1 MEKID
6 WQRKLTSR
14 KFWMALAGLV
24 IGILTLF
31 KMDADTVTQIGGLV
45 ITFGSVVA
53 FIIGE
58 GLVDAAAAGATVNI
72 NGNPTITAGDKA
84 TTPDNTPVIGSVD
97 PSAADGTPTGAAQAA
112 AVKQDTALSGQ
123 SNQV

>member
-58 GLVDAAAAGATVNI
+58 GLVDAVAAGATVNI

-84 TTPDNTPVIGSVD
+84 TTPDITPVIGSVD
-97 PSAADGTPTGAAQAA
+97 PSAAEGTPTGATQAA

>member
-84 TTPDNTPVIGSVD
+84 TTPDNTPVIGSID
-97 PSAADGTPTGAAQAA
+97 PSAAEGAPTGAAQAA

-123 SNQV
+123 SNQA